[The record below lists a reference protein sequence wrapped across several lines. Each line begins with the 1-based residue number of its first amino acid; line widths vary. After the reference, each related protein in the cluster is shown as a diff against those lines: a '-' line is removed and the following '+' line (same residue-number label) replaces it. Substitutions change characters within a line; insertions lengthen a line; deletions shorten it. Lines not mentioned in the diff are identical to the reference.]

1 MLDLSFIFSNS
12 YGTISLIFTAT
23 VSAVI
28 TYKFYNYD
36 KGITLLNRLTKVEAA
51 RAEQGLPSEV
61 TITPEDFRLNP
72 ELVDILGVTGGNESV
87 NISLE
92 TKAHL
97 EYFQFQE
104 TVQAHNSFI
113 EGVVEFIFKIANNN
127 LLESIADLLS
137 FIF

>member
-1 MLDLSFIFSNS
+1 MLDLNYIFSHS
-12 YGTISLIFTAT
+12 YGTFSLIFAAT

-36 KGITLLNRLTKVEAA
+36 KGITLSNRLAKEEAA
-51 RAEQGLPSEV
+51 RAQQGLPSEV

-72 ELVDILGVTGGNESV
+72 ELVDILDVSGVNESV

-92 TKAHL
+92 TKAQF

-104 TVQAHNSFI
+104 TIQAHNNFI
-113 EGVVEFIFKIANNN
+113 QSTVDFLADLAHSN
-127 LLESIADLLS
+127 LLETITYYLS